1 MDKIDIRDLR
11 VENWIYYKD
20 CPIPLQVSGVKDNE
34 VYLRHSFIHNRTVG
48 FVRQDRP
55 SECSIDV
62 IKPIPLT
69 SDIYDQ
75 VNDDH
80 VILLWDDKKY
90 EETGET
96 WYEFNICNMPDKTV
110 CINIQY
116 VHQLQNL
123 LRDLGI
129 EKEITI

>member
-1 MDKIDIRDLR
+1 MNKINIRDLR
-11 VENWIYYKD
+11 VGNWVRITEPDNFAGVPVRISSLSNQEGAYFAVTIEDHEFGYYTRKVFCED
-20 CPIPLQVSGVKDNE
+20 IEPI
-34 VYLRHSFIHNRTVG
+34 
-48 FVRQDRP
+48 
-55 SECSIDV
+55 SI
-62 IKPIPLT
+62 T
-69 SDIYDQ
+69 SNICDQ

-80 VILLWDDKKY
+80 VILLWHDKKY

-96 WYEFNICNMPDKTV
+96 WYELNICNMPDKTV

-129 EKEITI
+129 EKEIII

>member
-1 MDKIDIRDLR
+1 MGKIDVRDLR
-11 VENWIYYKD
+11 VGNWVRITDPDNFAGAMVRISSLSNQEGAYFIVTINDPKFGYCIREVFNED
-20 CPIPLQVSGVKDNE
+20 IEPIS
-34 VYLRHSFIHNRTVG
+34 
-48 FVRQDRP
+48 
-55 SECSIDV
+55 
-62 IKPIPLT
+62 LT
-69 SDIYDQ
+69 SDICDQ
-75 VNDDH
+75 VNDGH

-96 WYEFNICNMPDKTV
+96 WYELNICNIPDKTV